1 MKGYYRRLL
10 QARSA
15 PFQFARE
22 YSKREGKT
30 TTDAVLEKAQGAS
43 AKCIPYLLG
52 CEGDDFLMRRA

>member
-1 MKGYYRRLL
+1 MKGCYRRLL

-30 TTDAVLEKAQGAS
+30 TEAVLGKAQCAS

-52 CEGDDFLMRRA
+52 CEGDHFLTRRA